1 MAERGARFSLA
12 WRLLA
17 FERRRLAAAVA
28 GVAFAVIL
36 MLVQIGFYGAM
47 IASATQV
54 HRNLNA
60 DLVLVPAGF
69 EYFGS
74 VHNLA
79 RVRLMQAAA
88 DPQVAEVVPLYVTL
102 MNLKNVDTGHFRSII
117 AIGIE
122 PGRHELMLPE
132 LLKHED
138 RLKIAGRLL
147 FDRRSLTT
155 YYGDATGRFLKQ
167 GPYTA
172 LIEGHAVT
180 VDGLFDLG
188 TSFIAFGNI
197 IMGTPTFFALRP
209 DQKPD
214 LPNLGLIKL
223 KPGAN
228 PDAARARLER
238 ALHASDV
245 SVETKQE
252 FIQREVDYWNETAS
266 IGFIFIVGTL
276 MGLMV
281 GSVVVYQ
288 ILFTDVT
295 EHLPEYA
302 TLKAIGYPGRF
313 FAGVVLRQSVILSM
327 LGFIPGIVISWAVY
341 RYTAAT
347 TGYTMDLTPS
357 KAAGS
362 LALTAGMCAAAGLLA
377 MRRLGQADP
386 AELFR

>member
-1 MAERGARFSLA
+1 MTDKRARFSLA
-12 WRLLA
+12 WRLLV
-17 FERRRLAAAVA
+17 FERRRLAAAAA

-36 MLVQIGFYGAM
+36 MLVQMGFYGAM

-88 DPQVAEVVPLYVTL
+88 DPDVAEVAPIYVTL
-102 MNLKNVDTGHFRSII
+102 VNLKNVDTGDYRSIM

-122 PGRHELMLPE
+122 PGRHELLLPR
-132 LLKHED
+132 LLQKED
-138 RLKIAGRLL
+138 RLKIAGRVL
-147 FDRRSLTT
+147 FDQRSLTA
-155 YYGDATGRFLKQ
+155 YYGDVAGRFMKE
-167 GPYTA
+167 GPYPA

-180 VDGLFDLG
+180 IDGLFDLG
-188 TSFIAFGNI
+188 TSFIAFGNVV
-197 IMGTPTFFALRP
+197 MGTPTFFALRA
-209 DQKPD
+209 DQKPK
-214 LPNLGLIKL
+214 LPSFGLIKL
-223 KPGAN
+223 KPGAD
-228 PDAARARLER
+228 PEAARARIER
-238 ALHASDV
+238 TLHASDV
-245 SVETKQE
+245 IVQTKEQ
-252 FIQREVDYWNETAS
+252 FVQREVDYWNETAA
-266 IGFIFIVGTL
+266 IGFIFIVGTF

-302 TLKAIGYPGRF
+302 TLKAMGYADRF
-313 FAGVVLRQSVILSM
+313 FAGIVLEQSVILSI
-327 LGFIPGIVISWAVY
+327 LGFVPGVIISWVIY

-347 TGYTMDLTPS
+347 TGYTMDLTLT
-357 KAAGS
+357 KAAGT
-362 LALTAGMCAAAGLLA
+362 LALTAGMCVAAGLLA
-377 MRRLGQADP
+377 MRRLRQADP